1 MMNEIRQPSL
11 SKGKSLPA
19 SVLVKPEGNTVRV
32 DAIIAEGPTEN
43 PMFNSFLLE
52 AVLERNNMHAAL
64 KRVKKNK
71 GAPGIDGMTIEELA
85 PYLKEFW
92 PGIREQLFAGKYKP
106 SPVRKVEIPK
116 PGSKEKRQLGI
127 PTVLDRLIQQA
138 LAQVLQGRWDNTFS
152 NSSFGFRPKRSAHQ
166 AVKQAQNYLCEGYG
180 FVVDLDLEKFFD
192 RVNHDRLMSTLAKEI
207 EDKRVLKLLRSY
219 LNAGIFENGLCTATD
234 EGVPQGS
241 PLSPLLSN
249 IVLDE
254 VDKELELRGHKF
266 VRYADDLNIYVKS
279 ERAGIRVMNSISMF
293 IAKRLKLKVNENKSA
308 VAKPQERKF
317 LGFSFT
323 GGRNPNR
330 RKIAPQAIKRFKDK
344 IRFLTNRNHSMNFD
358 TRCQRLS
365 TFLRGWRVYFG
376 FCESRSVLRDLDSW
390 IRRRLRA
397 VMWKQWKVY
406 GRRKSEL
413 KRLGLRED
421 LAQKTAWSSK
431 GPWRMSNSTGLQMAF
446 PKSFFVQK
454 GIPLL
459 EIK

>member
-1 MMNEIRQPSL
+1 MNEIRQPSL
-11 SKGKSLPA
+11 SERKDLSA
-19 SVLVKPEGNTVRV
+19 SVLVKPEGNAGRV
-32 DAIIAEGPTEN
+32 DALIAEGLPEN

-52 AVLERNNMHAAL
+52 AVLERNNMQAAL

-71 GAPGIDGMTIEELA
+71 GAPGIDGMTVDELA
-85 PYLKEFW
+85 PHLKEFW

-138 LAQVLQGRWDNTFS
+138 LAQVLQCRWDNTFS

-166 AVKQAQNYLCEGYG
+166 AVKQAQSYLCEGYG

-207 EDKRVLKLLRSY
+207 DDKRVLKLLRAY
-219 LNAGIFENGLCTATD
+219 LNAGILENGLCSATD
-234 EGVPQGS
+234 EGVPQGG

-279 ERAGIRVMNSISMF
+279 ERAGLRVMNSVSTF

-323 GGRNPNR
+323 GGKNPNR

-344 IRFLTNRNHSMNFD
+344 IRYLTNRNHSMNFD
-358 TRCQRLS
+358 ARCQRL
-365 TFLRGWRVYFG
+365 TIFLRGWRAYFG
-376 FCESRSVLRDLDSW
+376 FCETRSVLRDLDSW

-421 LAQKTAWSSK
+421 LAQTTAWSSK

-446 PKSFFVQK
+446 PTSFFVQK

-459 EIK
+459 ELK

>member
-1 MMNEIRQPSL
+1 MNEIRQPNL
-11 SKGKSLPA
+11 SQGKILSA
-19 SVLVKPEGNTVRV
+19 TVQVKPGGNAERV
-32 DAIIAEGPTEN
+32 DASIAEGPTEN

-52 AVLERNNMHAAL
+52 AVLERSNMQAAL

-71 GAPGIDGMTIEELA
+71 GAAGIDGMTVEDLA
-85 PYLKEFW
+85 PHLKIFW
-92 PGIREQLFAGKYKP
+92 PEIREQLFAGTYKP
-106 SPVRKVEIPK
+106 SPVRRVEIPK
-116 PGSKEKRQLGI
+116 PGSLDKRQLGI

-138 LAQVLQGRWDNTFS
+138 LAQVLQSKWDDTFS

-166 AVKQAQNYLCEGYG
+166 AVKQAQGYLCEGHVC
-180 FVVDLDLEKFFD
+180 VVDLDLEKFFD
-192 RVNHDRLMSTLAKEI
+192 RVNHDRLMNSLAKEI
-207 EDKRVLKLLRSY
+207 EDKRVLKLLRAY
-219 LNAGIFENGLCTATD
+219 LNAGILENGLCSVTD
-234 EGVPQGS
+234 EGVPQGG

-279 ERAGIRVMNSISMF
+279 KRAGVRVMKSVSEF
-293 IAKRLKLKVNENKSA
+293 IAKRIKLKVNENKSA

-344 IRFLTNRNHSMNFD
+344 VRHLTNRNHSIKFD
-358 TRCQRLS
+358 VRCQRLS
-365 TFLRGWRVYFG
+365 IYLRGWKAYFG
-376 FCESRSVLRDLDSW
+376 FCETRSVLRDLDSW

-413 KRLGLRED
+413 KKLGLRED
-421 LAQKTAWSSK
+421 LAQSTAWSSK
-431 GPWRMSNSTGLQMAF
+431 GPWRLSNSLGLQMAF

-459 EIK
+459 ESK